1 MALKKVELGDLS
13 VSQLII
19 GGNPFS
25 GFSHQGPE
33 RDKEMREY
41 YTPQRIKATWR
52 EAETLGINTC
62 IARGDQHIISL
73 LKEYRVEGSRIQW
86 IAQTASEAPTALEG
100 VKWALAASPV
110 ACFIHGGVVMHLL
123 AQGRE
128 DLLREAVQAIKDTGL
143 PAGIA
148 SHQPASFVWAEEH
161 LDCDFYMCSYYD
173 PARRDQNPRYDPRS
187 NERFREEDRQAM
199 AAMIQK
205 LRPPV
210 IHYKVL
216 AAGRQDPRSAFEFV
230 AKTMRPGD
238 AVCVGF
244 FTKDKPDMIRED
256 IAILEESLRKRG
268 L

>member
-1 MALKKVELGDLS
+1 MALKTVKLGSLS

-25 GFSHQGPE
+25 GFSHQGPQ
-33 RDKEMREY
+33 RDREMREY
-41 YTPQRIKATWR
+41 YTPERIKATWR
-52 EAETLGINTC
+52 EAESLGINTC
-62 IARGDQHIISL
+62 IARGDQHIIGL
-73 LKEYRVEGSRIQW
+73 LHEYRAAGGKIQW
-86 IAQTASEAPTALEG
+86 IAQTASEASTALEG

-110 ACFIHGGVVMHLL
+110 ACFIHGGVTMYLL
-123 AQGRE
+123 AQGQGH
-128 DLLREAVQAIKDTGL
+128 LLQEAVQAIKDAGL

-148 SHQPASFVWAEEH
+148 SHQPASFAWAEEY
-161 LDCDFYMCSYYD
+161 LNCDFYMCSYYD

-199 AAMIQK
+199 VETIQK
-205 LRPPV
+205 LKRPV

-216 AAGRQDPRSAFEFV
+216 AAGRHDPRSAFQFV
-230 AKTMRPGD
+230 AKTMRAGD

-256 IAILEESLRKRG
+256 IELLEQSLRARR